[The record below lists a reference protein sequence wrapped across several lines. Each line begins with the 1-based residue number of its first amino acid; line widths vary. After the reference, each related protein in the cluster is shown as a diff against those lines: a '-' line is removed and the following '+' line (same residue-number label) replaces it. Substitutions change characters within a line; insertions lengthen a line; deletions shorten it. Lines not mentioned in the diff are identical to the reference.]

1 VEVVV
6 VADEVVA
13 RLWVTTTVS
22 TCPLTVFVCTEVTTD
37 DVIFAAVV
45 VAVRGGAVVADLVV
59 VAVDFVAVVAVGD
72 CFCEDAVV
80 LPAWAAAATVLVR
93 AATGPVVPSLLV

>member
-1 VEVVV
+1 M
-6 VADEVVA
+6 
-13 RLWVTTTVS
+13 
-22 TCPLTVFVCTEVTTD
+22 TTD
-37 DVIFAAVV
+37 TLFTAVV

-59 VAVDFVAVVAVGD
+59 IAVDFVVVVSVGD

-80 LPAWAAAATVLVR
+80 FPAWAAEATALVR